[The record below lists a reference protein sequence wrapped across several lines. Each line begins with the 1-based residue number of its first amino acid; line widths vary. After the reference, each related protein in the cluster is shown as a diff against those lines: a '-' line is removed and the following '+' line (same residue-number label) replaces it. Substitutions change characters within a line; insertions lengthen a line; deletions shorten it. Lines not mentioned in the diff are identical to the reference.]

1 MKTTAIK
8 TTALSAALLSSIA
21 LSSCV
26 ITTDGDSSFRMENRS
41 SYAIY
46 EAYITPV
53 GAASWGPDLL
63 GGNALLPGE
72 DLVIYD
78 LDCDTYD
85 ALVYDELGATCE
97 LNNIRLCFDDSAW
110 IIDNALLSTC
120 PIFR

>member
-1 MKTTAIK
+1 MKTTAL
-8 TTALSAALLSSIA
+8 LSVALLSSIA

-26 ITTDGDSSFRMENRS
+26 ITTSDGDSSFRMENRS

-53 GAASWGPDLL
+53 GAPSWGPDLL
-63 GGNALLPGE
+63 GGTALLPGE

-85 ALVYDELGATCE
+85 ALIYDELGATCE